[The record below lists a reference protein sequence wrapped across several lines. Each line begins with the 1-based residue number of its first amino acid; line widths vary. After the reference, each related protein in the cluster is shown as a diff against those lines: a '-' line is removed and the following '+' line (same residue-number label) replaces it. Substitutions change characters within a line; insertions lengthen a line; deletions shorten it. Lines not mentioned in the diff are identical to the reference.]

1 MAIKL
6 LPYMIVAGTISTLF
20 SLFGNVYIKDVL
32 GIMTSWYGKIG
43 VVLIGIP
50 LYACNGADIFMLRP
64 FLHSAVSFPYGPA
77 IAFSL
82 SASAVCAPSIV
93 MLSKLLGKRLTAI
106 LVGYIL
112 VICLLFSFLL

>member
-20 SLFGNVYIKDVL
+20 AVFGTVYLKDAL
-32 GIMTSWYGKIG
+32 GIMNSWCRKIA

-50 LYACNGADIFMLRP
+50 LYVCNGTDIFMLKP
-64 FLHSAVSFPYGPA
+64 FLHSAVIFPYGPA

-82 SASAVCAPSIV
+82 SASALSAPSIV

-106 LVGYIL
+106 LVGYVL
-112 VICLLFSFLL
+112 VVCLLFSFLL